1 MIQIL
6 SYGSE
11 NLTPLQ
17 ESKNSP
23 SHWISD
29 MDRKITVPQFSPIK
43 EEITTIIPTS
53 KNSTPGTPKRKGF
66 LDLGVISES
75 PRGSPRYNL
84 RPTRFAP
91 FSTPKTPKASR
102 YSSCSNLQ
110 NCSEW
115 VTLGMYHYVSKNS
128 FQKRPKINLF
138 KISKISIIP
147 FMWPNWPF

>member
-1 MIQIL
+1 MIFKTL
-6 SYGSE
+6 HLPSKT
-11 NLTPLQ
+11 LTL
-17 ESKNSP
+17 KFTL
-23 SHWISD
+23 D

-53 KNSTPGTPKRKGF
+53 RNQTPGTPKRKGF

-84 RPTRFAP
+84 RPSRFAP
-91 FSTPKTPKASR
+91 FSTPKIPKASR

-115 VTLGMYHYVSKNS
+115 VTLGMYHYVTRN
-128 FQKRPKINLF
+128 
-138 KISKISIIP
+138 
-147 FMWPNWPF
+147 